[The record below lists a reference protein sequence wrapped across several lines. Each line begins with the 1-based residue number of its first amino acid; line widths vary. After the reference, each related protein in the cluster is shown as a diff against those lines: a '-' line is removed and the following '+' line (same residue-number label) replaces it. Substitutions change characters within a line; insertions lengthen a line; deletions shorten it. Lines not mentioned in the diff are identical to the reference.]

1 MEAESDYARADRSH
15 GAGMAAAFSRMQRGV
30 QVLMAGRA
38 AARQRQLNVRQLV
51 VDEAIVLRGPY
62 ARRPPLFRAKGGVH
76 YPRRSSCHVF
86 VRLREVPGAVMKT
99 VVLRPWWERR
109 LKHHR
114 PPRKGSRGWITSR
127 SEFAA
132 VVDAA
137 PATAGA

>member
-1 MEAESDYARADRSH
+1 MGTCARRWCGSSV
-15 GAGMAAAFSRMQRGV
+15 SRTLRGV

-38 AARQRQLNVRQLV
+38 AARQRQLDVRQLV

-76 YPRRSSCHVF
+76 YPRRSTCHVF
-86 VRLREVPGAVMKT
+86 VRLREVPGAAMKT

-109 LKHHR
+109 QKHHR
-114 PPRKGSRGWITSR
+114 PPRKDSRGWITSR

-132 VVDAA
+132 AVDAA
-137 PATAGA
+137 PAATGA